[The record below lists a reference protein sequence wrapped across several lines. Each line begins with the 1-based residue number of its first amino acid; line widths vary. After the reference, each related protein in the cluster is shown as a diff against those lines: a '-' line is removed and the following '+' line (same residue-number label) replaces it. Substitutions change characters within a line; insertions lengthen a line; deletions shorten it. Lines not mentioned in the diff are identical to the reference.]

1 MIKLTDNAKKH
12 LTNLKAKHN
21 VNYVRLEVKGGGCA
35 GFEYDWSFIPN
46 EFDKEPTKDDVIV
59 DELLVVDNLYEIYV
73 AGMTLDYKDEIF
85 GSQFVF
91 ENPNSKSS
99 CGCGTSFSI

>member
-1 MIKLTDNAKKH
+1 MIQITNDALDH
-12 LTNLKAKHN
+12 LEKLKAKHN
-21 VNYVRLEVKGGGCA
+21 VNYIRLEVKGGGCA
-35 GFEYDWSFIPN
+35 GFEYKWSFEQEKKDSDIVV
-46 EFDKEPTKDDVIV
+46 DDVLII
-59 DELLVVDNLYEIYV
+59 DDLFEIYLV
-73 AGMTLDYKDEIF
+73 GMVLDYKEEIF

>member
-1 MIKLTDNAKKH
+1 MIQITNDALDH
-12 LTNLKAKHN
+12 LEKLKAKHN
-21 VNYVRLEVKGGGCA
+21 VNYIRLEVKGGGCA
-35 GFEYDWSFIPN
+35 GFEYKWSFEQEKKDSDIVV
-46 EFDKEPTKDDVIV
+46 DDVRII
-59 DELLVVDNLYEIYV
+59 DDLFEIYLV
-73 AGMTLDYKDEIF
+73 GMVLDYKEEIF